1 MHHVGCKLLFGQVG
15 RHMQGHP
22 KRGLLK
28 LDFEGSG
35 LKKTKMNT
43 IVKSLSAK
51 NSLHPI
57 SNCWTFPFGYY
68 TLTAKTKYQKP
79 YLKPSSQSQF
89 FSWTSIFV
97 IGGTIL
103 SYLGLKFWSHFK
115 LISLLYFPRPI
126 SFQIFLISF
135 LNHLLNANYVPDT
148 VSDLEDTWDTKKR
161 RSSFVLRSL

>member
-15 RHMQGHP
+15 RHIQGHP

-28 LDFEGSG
+28 SDFEGSG

-43 IVKSLSAK
+43 IVKSLSSK

-68 TLTAKTKYQKP
+68 TLTAKSKSQKP
-79 YLKPSSQSQF
+79 YLKPSSQSQS

-115 LISLLYFPRPI
+115 LISLLYFPHPI
-126 SFQIFLISF
+126 NFQIFLISF

-148 VSDLEDTWDTKKR
+148 VSGLEDTWDTKKI